1 MMGSIYPGV
10 LAACLTVVACG
21 SRDFVA
27 EESSSRPNFVI
38 LLADD
43 LGYCGTELYGCD
55 EIPTPNIRRIAE
67 NGVTFTD
74 GYVTAGTCSPSRA
87 GLLTGRYQQRF
98 GFEFNT
104 GPARVTFEEK
114 RGLPKGERTIA
125 DILGGMGYASGM
137 VGKWHQ
143 GNTEGFHPTE
153 RGFADFFGF
162 LPGARAYFDKPADG
176 AGAITRR
183 VASEHPQ
190 ALLQSI
196 ERMSDLNALYRGR
209 ERVSESEYL
218 TDAFAREAVD
228 FIERQGEAPFFLYV
242 AFNAPHTPIEATEEY
257 VERFSQIADPHRRI
271 YAAMVSS
278 LDDAVGRILD
288 KLEHAGLAEDTAVF
302 FLSDNGC
309 AAYTQACTN
318 DPLRLGKLF
327 LFEGGTRVPF
337 AMQYPRLLGGGRIY
351 RHPVSSLDIL
361 PTLAALAGGP
371 LPADRDF
378 DGRDLMPFLLGEE
391 SPPHEALFWRNGE
404 NKAVRQGNWKLFW
417 NQRHAWLFDLS
428 EDIGEVSN
436 LASEH
441 PGNVEELQGLH
452 RDWEGGTEEPA
463 WPARPGSE
471 PVEVDGVLVDISV

>member
-1 MMGSIYPGV
+1 MMAGSKFLGV
-10 LAACLTVVACG
+10 MAACLAAVVCG
-21 SRDFVA
+21 CG
-27 EESSSRPNFVI
+27 ELPPPQPNFVI

-43 LGYCGTELYGCD
+43 LGYCGTELYDCD

-104 GPARVTFEEK
+104 GPARLTFEEK
-114 RGLPKGERTIA
+114 RGLPEGERTIA
-125 DILGGMGYASGM
+125 DVLGEAGYATGL

-153 RGFADFFGF
+153 RGFNEFFGF
-162 LPGARAYFDKPADG
+162 LPGARAYFDKSTDST
-176 AGAITRR
+176 GAISRR
-183 VASEHPQ
+183 VASDHPQ
-190 ALLQSI
+190 ARLQNI
-196 ERMSDLNALYRGR
+196 ERISDLNALYRGR
-209 ERVSESEYL
+209 ERISEAEYL
-218 TDAFAREAVD
+218 TDAFAREAVS
-228 FIERQGEAPFFLYV
+228 FIERHRDDPFFLYV

-257 VERFSQIADPHRRI
+257 VERFSHIADPHRRI

-288 KLEHAGLAEDTAVF
+288 KLEQAGLAEDTLVV

-309 AAYTQACTN
+309 AVYTQACTN

-337 AMQYPRLLGGGRIY
+337 AMQYPRGISGGQVY
-351 RHPVSSLDIL
+351 RHPVSSLDIF
-361 PTLAALAGGP
+361 PTLAALGGGL
-371 LPADRDF
+371 LPMDRET
-378 DGRDLMPFLLGEE
+378 DGRDLMPFLSGEE
-391 SPPHEALFWRNGE
+391 SPPHDALFWRNGE

-417 NQRHAWLFDLS
+417 NERHAWLFDLS
-428 EDIGEVSN
+428 KDIGEVTN
-436 LASEH
+436 LAGEH
-441 PGNVEELQGLH
+441 PQKVKALQELYK
-452 RDWEGGTEEPA
+452 DWETGTVDPL
-463 WPARPGSE
+463 WPARSTPE
-471 PVEVDGVLVDISV
+471 PVEVDGVLVDINV

>member
-1 MMGSIYPGV
+1 MAGSKFLGV
-10 LAACLTVVACG
+10 LAACLAAVACG
-21 SRDFVA
+21 CG
-27 EESSSRPNFVI
+27 ELPPPQPNFVI

-43 LGYCGTELYGCD
+43 LGYCGTELYSCD

-104 GPARVTFEEK
+104 GPARLTFEEK
-114 RGLPKGERTIA
+114 RGLPEGERTIA
-125 DILGGMGYASGM
+125 DILGEAGYATGL

-153 RGFADFFGF
+153 RGFNEFFGF
-162 LPGARAYFDKPADG
+162 LPGARAYFEKSADS
-176 AGAITRR
+176 AAAASRR
-183 VASEHPQ
+183 VASDHPQ
-190 ALLQSI
+190 ARLQNI
-196 ERMSDLNALYRGR
+196 EQISDLNALYRGR
-209 ERVSESEYL
+209 ERVSEAEYL
-218 TDAFAREAVD
+218 TDAFAREAVS
-228 FIERQGEAPFFLYV
+228 FIERHRDDPFLLYV
-242 AFNAPHTPIEATEEY
+242 AFNAPHTPIEATTEY
-257 VERFSQIADPHRRI
+257 VERFSHIADPHRRI

-288 KLEHAGLAEDTAVF
+288 TLEHAGLAEDTLVV

-309 AAYTQACTN
+309 AVYTQACTN

-337 AMQYPRLLGGGRIY
+337 AMQYPRRIDGGQVY

-361 PTLAALAGGP
+361 PTLAALAGGL
-371 LPADRDF
+371 LPADRET
-378 DGRDLMPFLLGEE
+378 DGRDLMPFLSGEE
-391 SPPHEALFWRNGE
+391 SPPQDALFWRNGE

-428 EDIGEVSN
+428 EDIGEITN
-436 LASEH
+436 LAGEH
-441 PGNVEELQGLH
+441 PQKVKALQGLH
-452 RDWEGGTEEPA
+452 RDWETGMVDPL
-463 WPARPGSE
+463 WPARLPAPE
-471 PVEVDGVLVDISV
+471 PVEVDGVLVDINI